1 MTKRSFSGQNI
12 TRKSHFSK
20 PLKRIGR
27 QEKVT
32 KSKLVIFGNIK
43 NRSKEPILIA
53 GNIANIYNNS
63 YLAAPSPT
71 LGH

>member
-1 MTKRSFSGQNI
+1 MTKGSFSGQNI

-20 PLKRIGR
+20 PLNRIGR